1 MNTIWESKKRRNDEL
16 EVRFGTNPYH
26 SLTKIDFDNIIEKLK
41 SLGFKSDTFEGTYT
55 LNISNEYDDV
65 KTGRK
70 RTSNIRTTIKS
81 LPAIQKYCGENN
93 LTEEK
98 IFEPIYSKNVEFM
111 QKFRKRVREIDEEG
125 QQKDVTLSPIDFR
138 DFEFRINY
146 KSENKLTME
155 RGGNKIKLLLND
167 WSNQKKTFRLIKRYS
182 FTSSDTSFPF
192 RIDCSI
198 VKTSKKRKYYIPEYT
213 VEQSEVF
220 NNPENYE
227 VEIELLNDRARYLPK
242 EELIISLK
250 NMIKVIL
257 SGWQQSSFPVSFKEE
272 KDIQVEYMKLIY
284 GDNPLPTTKDGNKNR
299 RIRPSDFI
307 GPSSIS
313 LEVPNIIPIDGDSNI
328 PNINNKYTVTEKA
341 DGMRKLLYVSKI
353 GKIYLIN
360 TNMNVQFTGMVT
372 KHRNM
377 YNSIIDGEHV
387 LYNKSGQFINLY
399 LAFDIYYKN
408 TENFK
413 GFPFVQS
420 EGYNYVDKNIP
431 QDKFRL
437 DELNMFVENLDAN
450 CVVLDYET
458 PLTIS
463 AKRFY
468 ANLDEDTTIFDQCK
482 IILDGVEEGM
492 FDYET
497 DGLIFTPC
505 DKSVG
510 SDKTGVVIPPRKV
523 TWNYSMKW
531 KPPEYNTVDFL
542 ISTVKD
548 GGDNEVV
555 GNIFKSGLDASSGNQ
570 IMQYKTAILRVGYDE
585 NKHGFINPCAD
596 LLEGN
601 FPKYNQY
608 NDPNKYKPM
617 PFIPTRYTP
626 NFPIYECRLILDT
639 TGTTKQM
646 VTENGEEIIE
656 DNTIVEF
663 RYDGSRDKYYQ
674 WIPIRVRYD
683 KTAEFRKGLKKL
695 EMHFM

>member
-1 MNTIWESKKRRNDEL
+1 MGL
-16 EVRFGTNPYH
+16 
-26 SLTKIDFDNIIEKLK
+26 
-41 SLGFKSDTFEGTYT
+41 
-55 LNISNEYDDV
+55 
-65 KTGRK
+65 
-70 RTSNIRTTIKS
+70 
-81 LPAIQKYCGENN
+81 
-93 LTEEK
+93 
-98 IFEPIYSKNVEFM
+98 
-111 QKFRKRVREIDEEG
+111 
-125 QQKDVTLSPIDFR
+125 
-138 DFEFRINY
+138 
-146 KSENKLTME
+146 
-155 RGGNKIKLLLND
+155 
-167 WSNQKKTFRLIKRYS
+167 
-182 FTSSDTSFPF
+182 
-192 RIDCSI
+192 
-198 VKTSKKRKYYIPEYT
+198 
-213 VEQSEVF
+213 
-220 NNPENYE
+220 
-227 VEIELLNDRARYLPK
+227 
-242 EELIISLK
+242 
-250 NMIKVIL
+250 
-257 SGWQQSSFPVSFKEE
+257 
-272 KDIQVEYMKLIY
+272 
-284 GDNPLPTTKDGNKNR
+284 
-299 RIRPSDFI
+299 
-307 GPSSIS
+307 
-313 LEVPNIIPIDGDSNI
+313 
-328 PNINNKYTVTEKA
+328 
-341 DGMRKLLYVSKI
+341 RKLLYVSKI

-408 TENFK
+408 GENFK

-437 DELNMFVENLDAN
+437 DELNIFVENLDAN

-458 PLTIS
+458 PLTIT

-468 ANLDEDTTIFDQCK
+468 ANLEEDTTIFDQCK

-626 NFPIYECRLILDT
+626 I
-639 TGTTKQM
+639 
-646 VTENGEEIIE
+646 
-656 DNTIVEF
+656 
-663 RYDGSRDKYYQ
+663 
-674 WIPIRVRYD
+674 
-683 KTAEFRKGLKKL
+683 
-695 EMHFM
+695 